1 MHPSRL
7 KHATAR
13 YVSLRYPVAWT
24 EFYRAFRKHHFD
36 AEYWLIPLFCRPDRI
51 AVDVG
56 ANMGIY
62 AYAMAK
68 HARQVIAFEPN
79 TDLWPFLRRFLG
91 DGVRLEDAALSDAAG
106 QGEFRVVADN
116 TGVATI
122 EAANPLSMIDR
133 PEAIAVRSVATRTL
147 DSFGLTGVSF
157 IKIDVEGH
165 EEAVLAGGWETI
177 AGNRPVMLVEA
188 EDRHNPG
195 APGRV
200 TDWFAALEY
209 DGFFVRGRRLAP
221 VAELSKANTDAAALN
236 GGIYINNFMYLPRED
251 VGLIERVQQAVA
263 KTPLPRCGRG
273 KT

>member
-7 KHATAR
+7 KHATAH
-13 YVSLRYPVAWT
+13 YLSLHFPVTWT

-51 AVDVG
+51 AIDVG

-62 AYAMAK
+62 AYTMAK

-106 QGEFRVVADN
+106 QAEFRVVAEN

-122 EAANPLSMIDR
+122 EAANLLSMIDR
-133 PEAIAVRSVATRTL
+133 RETITVRPVATRTL
-147 DSFGLTGVSF
+147 DSFRLTDVSF
-157 IKIDVEGH
+157 VKIDVEGH
-165 EEAVLAGGWETI
+165 EEAVLAGGRETI
-177 AGNRPVMLVEA
+177 AGNRPVVLVEA

-200 TDWFAALEY
+200 ADWFAALGYE
-209 DGFFVRGRRLAP
+209 GFFIKQRRLLP
-221 VAELSKANTDAAALN
+221 VEALSAADTDPAGLD
-236 GGIYINNFMYLPRED
+236 GRGYVNNFIYLPGED
-251 VGLIERVQQAVA
+251 AGLIERVKAAVE
-263 KTPLPRCGRG
+263 R
-273 KT
+273 

>member
-13 YVSLRYPVAWT
+13 FLSLTFPVAWT
-24 EFYRAFRKHHFD
+24 KFYRAFRKHHFD
-36 AEYWLIPLFCRPDRI
+36 AEYWLIPLFCRPDKI

-91 DGVRLEDAALSDAAG
+91 DRVRLEDTALSDAAG
-106 QGEFRVVADN
+106 QAEFRVVAGN

-133 PEAIAVRSVATRTL
+133 PEKITIRSVATRPL
-147 DSFGLTGVSF
+147 DSFGLSDVSF

-165 EEAVLAGGWETI
+165 EEAVLAGGRETI
-177 AGNRPVMLVEA
+177 ARERPVVLVEA

-200 TDWFAALEY
+200 ADWFAALGYE
-209 DGFFVRGRRLAP
+209 GFFIRGRRLAP
-221 VAELSKANTDAAALN
+221 VGELSAADTHLAGLES
-236 GGIYINNFMYLPRED
+236 GGYVNNFLYLPNQD
-251 VGLIERVQQAVA
+251 DGLVLRVRAAIER
-263 KTPLPRCGRG
+263 
-273 KT
+273 